1 MGRNLMGEFVDYVA
15 PSRMCG
21 EVIGLPT
28 IWCDWGLSNQ
38 EQSQA
43 QLGCPW
49 NGDFDRN
56 LALHIVRHDAQLAN
70 FVRDDVELYHVSMGM
85 LSQFVVDDILY
96 FMQHQT
102 LLSRPTSN
110 EVRYERLVTALG
122 ITLMQWVPSR
132 STIVAIEDRL
142 GIGR

>member
-1 MGRNLMGEFVDYVA
+1 MGRNLTGEFVDYVA

-38 EQSQA
+38 EESQA

-49 NGDFDRN
+49 NGNFDRN
-56 LALHIVRHDAQLAN
+56 LALYVVGRDAQLAN

-85 LSQFVVDDILY
+85 LSQFVADDILY
-96 FMQHQT
+96 FLQYRDKS
-102 LLSRPTSN
+102 SRPTSN
-110 EVRYERLVTALG
+110 EIRYERLVTALG
-122 ITLMQWVPSR
+122 TILMQWVPSR
-132 STIVAIEDRL
+132 TTIASIEDQL
-142 GIGR
+142 GIGG